1 MKKPTDYD
9 HRTLSPSFMWMK
21 TEKKKKKREIKG
33 KLIGNVRIEF
43 CQV

>member
-21 TEKKKKKREIKG
+21 TEKKKKREIKG